1 MKERLEKMLCL
12 VGMRRCQTMP
22 QKLEQKALPLQ
33 LQMFKK
39 MQIKLHWRKSWQQK
53 KQTRQKENWVSKDAD
68 TSTEFCITKWHLI
81 DDRLSTA
88 TYKESRA
95 SGDEE
100 EEEKVIKINI
110 SPSDA
115 EESVQECWDEIVHF
129 GNSELCI
136 QLKEKE
142 SLTKR
147 DQETFQI
154 GVDIREDLND
164 AISHTIA
171 KMVSVKRC

>member
-1 MKERLEKMLCL
+1 M
-12 VGMRRCQTMP
+12 
-22 QKLEQKALPLQ
+22 
-33 LQMFKK
+33 
-39 MQIKLHWRKSWQQK
+39 
-53 KQTRQKENWVSKDAD
+53 
-68 TSTEFCITKWHLI
+68 EFCITKWHLI

-171 KMVSVKRC
+171 KMVSVKKC

>member
-1 MKERLEKMLCL
+1 
-12 VGMRRCQTMP
+12 MP

-88 TYKESRA
+88 T
-95 SGDEE
+95 
-100 EEEKVIKINI
+100 KVIKINI

-171 KMVSVKRC
+171 KMVSVKKC